1 MEEENMGCMETG
13 EKWEEIAFLQ
23 FPKITQD
30 HGASLAPPSLA
41 PLLAAVRRLC
51 LKSRRFGRQVDSSG
65 LKTNKGRDVLWP
77 NRRGGDV

>member
-1 MEEENMGCMETG
+1 MGCMETG
-13 EKWEEIAFLQ
+13 EESEEIAFLQ

-41 PLLAAVRRLC
+41 PLPAAVRRLC
-51 LKSRRFGRQVDSSG
+51 LKRFGRQVDSSG

-77 NRRGGDV
+77 NRGGGDV